1 MGKINILSSETADKI
16 AAGEVVERPS
26 SVVKELIENSLD
38 AKAHSITAEIID
50 GGEKY
55 IKIADDGCG
64 IIGEDIKK
72 AFLPHATSKI
82 SSIEDIYSLNTMGF
96 RGEALSSIA
105 SVSHVVLKTKTKD
118 CTYGKEISISG
129 GTINYIK
136 DAGCNTG
143 TIIEVKDLFYNVPA
157 RLKFLKSV
165 QSESASV
172 SNIIEKLAIANPDVC
187 FKYIKNGKNIVTTY
201 GSSNC
206 TDVLRYIYGK
216 NIIENITQFEKHE
229 DTASVYGYIGNA
241 EISRGSRNNQSIF
254 VNKRYIKNKLIT
266 AAVENAFKSFLTVN
280 KFPFFV
286 LFIDIYPEYI
296 DVNVHPQKA
305 EIKFKDEREIF
316 KLVFDAVHEALR
328 KQYVTSFDEPS
339 DKKTMIPQ
347 SQNDSYTHMQNVQL
361 PVDLKPEK
369 DFTSFKEK
377 SSADDYSIKESVNN
391 TNNAKSANDD
401 EKVAKFPECNIIG
414 QFNSTYI
421 LAEAH
426 DELYIIDQHAAHE
439 KILFEKYTKNISKG
453 KVVSQIL
460 ITPVVIEM
468 SSEDYDCFTQNSQVF
483 SNAGFMFDIFG
494 DKTISI
500 REVPLFLG
508 KPDLKSLLFD
518 MIDNLKNMGSGET
531 SEVKYAKIAKL
542 ACRSAVKAND
552 VLSKDEMKSL
562 LNELRYIDDPFTCPH
577 GRPTIIKFSLN
588 DIEKKFKRI
597 Q

>member
-1 MGKINILSSETADKI
+1 MSKINILSPETADKI

-26 SVVKELIENSLD
+26 SVVKELVENSLD
-38 AKAHSITAEIID
+38 AGAHNITIEITE

-55 IKIADDGCG
+55 IKVADDGCG
-64 IIGEDIKK
+64 IMGEDIKK
-72 AFLPHATSKI
+72 AFLSHATSKI

-96 RGEALSSIA
+96 RGEALASIA
-105 SVSHVVLKTKTKD
+105 SVSHVVLKTKTKE

-129 GTINYIK
+129 GNINYIK

-165 QSESASV
+165 QSESAGI
-172 SNIIEKLAIANPDVC
+172 SNIVEKLAIANPDIC
-187 FKYIKNGKNIVTTY
+187 FKYIKNGKNAVTTY

-216 NIIENITQFEKHE
+216 NVTDNITQFEKHE
-229 DTASVYGYIGNA
+229 DEASVYGYIGNA

-254 VNKRYIKNKLIT
+254 VNKRYIKSKLIT
-266 AAVENAFKSFLTVN
+266 AAVENAFKSFLTIN

-286 LFIDIYPEYI
+286 AFIDIFPEFI

-305 EIKFKDEREIF
+305 EVKFKNERKIF
-316 KLVFDAVHEALR
+316 KLVFDAVHDALR
-328 KQYVTSFDEPS
+328 KQYITSFDETS
-339 DKKTMIPQ
+339 DKKDMVSEPRNNAYEPIK
-347 SQNDSYTHMQNVQL
+347 NVQL
-361 PVDLKPEK
+361 PVDLKPEI
-369 DFTSFKEK
+369 DLENFKK
-377 SSADDYSIKESVNN
+377 TDSSDDYSMKESVNN
-391 TNNAKSANDD
+391 TND
-401 EKVAKFPECNIIG
+401 EKKAAKFPECSIIG
-414 QFNSTYI
+414 QFNKTYI
-421 LAEAH
+421 LAEAQ

-460 ITPVVIEM
+460 ITPVIIEM
-468 SSEDYDCFTQNSQVF
+468 NSEDYDCFIQNSSVF
-483 SNAGFMFDIFG
+483 TNAGFAFDIFG

-518 MIDNLKNMGSGET
+518 ILDDLKNMGSGET
-531 SEVKYAKIAKL
+531 SEVKYNRIAKL

-552 VLSKDEMKSL
+552 ALSKDEMKSL
-562 LNELRYIDDPFTCPH
+562 INELRYIDDPFTCPH
-577 GRPTIIKFSLN
+577 GRPTIIKFTLN
-588 DIEKKFKRI
+588 DLEKKFKRI